1 MNLSGFNNCIPVLQ
15 LTIKKDNQVEMNIIE
30 FLDTAPTAEGE
41 FVLPSGEK
49 VRGKFFR
56 KDSNHTLFLHV
67 TPPGSQWSHPP
78 DELQVRTSFHGIVCG
93 KHLTVVGS
101 VPRRTKTVPA
111 GPYYEVSCQRLLSA
125 HTHQVPD
132 DYSVARVKFNITS
145 SRDIFEKSIGISYPF
160 GEREILSCDTSF
172 GRITVDVIKTAPPYE
187 DKFNFNLVPFP
198 DRADIF
204 HVEQAIEYVL
214 RFIWLITGTRQYAE
228 NIQLT
233 VRDDVGEFHN
243 LDANFLLQEPPILS
257 EEFVPTPCHAI
268 LIDSYTQREEFE
280 RCLTAWSNLSFQKRI
295 ACDEMLSQFNEPNH
309 SPFRMSRHICAYE
322 WWYHSQKSAQEGIDE
337 YSVNLI
343 KEIVNDVK
351 QYVKGKYGKTP
362 ERDRVLSLIGNIPS
376 QKKRTKSIQKVLSRL
391 EIIQEH
397 LPGKMSLDR
406 MKFLL
411 DKAVDCRNNYTH
423 ESAIINAGGIST
435 ICRYIYANTLEF
447 VFLCSV
453 LVECGWDMKSR
464 IVDRESSTRSKDR
477 TGDRLIRP
485 FDSYILNFEE
495 YYEICSNGP
504 INKENII

>member
-1 MNLSGFNNCIPVLQ
+1 
-15 LTIKKDNQVEMNIIE
+15 MNIIE
-30 FLDTAPTAEGE
+30 FIDTASTAEGE

-49 VRGKFFR
+49 VSGRFFRR
-56 KDSNHTLFLHV
+56 KDSNHTLFLRV
-67 TPPGSQWSHPP
+67 TPPGLQWSHPP
-78 DELQVRTSFHGIVCG
+78 DELQVKTSLHGIVCG

-111 GPYYEVSCQRLLSA
+111 WPYYEVGCQRLLSA
-125 HTHQVPD
+125 HSHKVPD
-132 DYSVARVKFNITS
+132 DYVVTGVKFNVTS
-145 SRDIFEKSIGISYPF
+145 SRDIFENSIGKNCQF
-160 GEREILSCDTSF
+160 GEKEILSCVTRF

-187 DKFNFNLVPFP
+187 DNFNFNLVPP
-198 DRADIF
+198 ANRADIF

-228 NIQLT
+228 NIELT
-233 VRDDVGEFHN
+233 VRDDAGEFHN
-243 LDANFLLQEPPILS
+243 LDANFLLQEPPLS
-257 EEFVPTPCHAI
+257 SDEFVPTPCHKI

-280 RCLTAWSNLSFQKRI
+280 RCLTAWSNLSIQKRI
-295 ACDEMLSQFNEPNH
+295 ACDEMLSQFNKPNH
-309 SPFRMSRHICAYE
+309 SPFRISHHLCAYE
-322 WWYHSQKSAQEGIDE
+322 WWYYSQKSAQKGIDG

-351 QYVKGKYGKTP
+351 QYVRGKYGKTP
-362 ERDRVLSLIGNIPS
+362 EKNKVLSLIGNIPS

-397 LPGKMSLDR
+397 LPDKMSRER

-423 ESAIINAGGIST
+423 ESAIINAEGIST

-464 IVDRESSTRSKDR
+464 IVDREPITKSKDR

-495 YYEICSNGP
+495 FYEICSNNP
-504 INKENII
+504 INKENVI